1 MNGSIA
7 AKLPLSFWV
16 ITILGLL
23 WNGIGAYLYLLS
35 KIDLDAALVGASP
48 AMRDYVVNQPV
59 WASAAYALGIWGA
72 AAGSLLML
80 ARSRHAVPAFL
91 VSLVGAAVSFLAQAM
106 AGVLQPALAI
116 FILLVI
122 AFLWTYS
129 RRSAAQ
135 GLLR

>member
-7 AKLPLSFWV
+7 AKLPLSFRV

-23 WNGIGAYLYLLS
+23 WNGFGAYLYLLS
-35 KIDLDAALVGASP
+35 KFDLDAALAGASP

-59 WASAAYALGIWGA
+59 WASAGYALGIWGSA
-72 AAGSLLML
+72 LGSVLML
-80 ARSRHAVPAFL
+80 MRSRHAVPAFL
-91 VSLVGAAVSFLAQAM
+91 ISLGGAAISFLAQAN
-106 AGVLQPALAI
+106 AGVLQPGLAM